1 MKTLLAFDNDGV
13 LRDESV
19 SYQRCI
25 VETVAF
31 FNQNIPATEQELAES
46 MKQSNDDWER
56 THKILQQRGVIVD
69 FETVKERFQDLYLG
83 EQRDFKGYINDEPW
97 LADNNL
103 LAELAKNYPL
113 VIISG
118 APKEEILHTLRKNQA
133 IDFFAHVWGMFD
145 CDGKK
150 DGLER
155 AITDFTPEQVFFCD
169 DRPSP
174 LKETRKIKGVH
185 VYGIMPPQKMN
196 DWYRVLK
203 EAGAKEV
210 FPNVKE
216 YCQFLIDCGCKI
228 NKI

>member
-19 SYQRCI
+19 SYQRCV

-31 FNQNIPATEQELAES
+31 FNQGVPATEQELADS
-46 MKQSNDDWER
+46 MKQSNNDWER
-56 THKILQQRGVIVD
+56 AHKILQQRKVTID
-69 FETVKERFQDLYLG
+69 FETVKEHFQDLYLG
-83 EQRDFKGYINDEPW
+83 KQRDFSGYINDEPW

-118 APKEEILHTLRKNQA
+118 APKEEILYTLRRNKA
-133 IDFFAHVWGMFD
+133 LDFFVHVWGMFD
-145 CDGKK
+145 CNGKK
-150 DGLER
+150 DGLEK
-155 AITDFTPEQVFFCD
+155 AIAHFTPDQVFFCD

-174 LKETRKIKGVH
+174 LREAGKIKGVN
-185 VYGIMPPQKMN
+185 VYGIMPPQKIDN
-196 DWYRVLK
+196 WHSVLK

-210 FPNVKE
+210 FPDVKE
-216 YCQFLIDCGCKI
+216 YCQFLINCGCEI
-228 NKI
+228 